1 MPLTDA
7 ELADVFKKDVYALAR
22 HVNSV
27 VERREAIPESSMTK
41 PPSAE
46 LAPNQFDQDTL
57 PPYPL
62 LDAILEMPIAHVLDH
77 LPLPEATDAALRGEN
92 NKSRRLL
99 DAVIAYE
106 QGGWDR
112 CMNLSADAGMERLVV
127 PFAYGKA
134 LQWYRQF
141 KTMSDGSA
149 PAAGRTGA

>member
-1 MPLTDA
+1 MAIVRGRTCEIVAA
-7 ELADVFKKDVYALAR
+7 ED
-22 HVNSV
+22 
-27 VERREAIPESSMTK
+27 PSSSFGDGLLLGM
-41 PPSAE
+41 SS
-46 LAPNQFDQDTL
+46 
-57 PPYPL
+57 L

>member
-1 MPLTDA
+1 MAASAAGKFSYGNGGAITLA
-7 ELADVFKKDVYALAR
+7 GGQELF
-22 HVNSV
+22 S
-27 VERREAIPESSMTK
+27 
-41 PPSAE
+41 
-46 LAPNQFDQDTL
+46 
-57 PPYPL
+57 
-62 LDAILEMPIAHVLDH
+62 
-77 LPLPEATDAALRGEN
+77 DAALRGEN

-141 KTMSDGSA
+141 KTISDGSA
-149 PAAGRTGA
+149 PAGGRTGA